1 MYNQLLSIGSVV
13 LLKGEGKKLM
23 VIGYYGVD
31 SKGTNVDYMG
41 VTYPE
46 GYISS
51 NTIIGFNQNEVI
63 QVLHEGYKD
72 IEQERFFTELNAY
85 QNGNAIQS
93 SPTVPFVNPTAQVQQ
108 PVQQSPQ
115 VQQAAPI
122 QMPVRVNNT
131 NSNENIDTFE

>member
-31 SKGTNVDYMG
+31 TNGTNVDYMA

-46 GYISS
+46 GYVRSTEIV
-51 NTIIGFNQNEVI
+51 GFNQNEVI

-72 IEQERFFTELNAY
+72 IEQERFFTELSAF
-85 QNGNAIQS
+85 QNGIGTQS
-93 SPTVPFVNPTAQVQQ
+93 SATVPFVNTPAPTQNTV
-108 PVQQSPQ
+108 PVQN
-115 VQQAAPI
+115 I
-122 QMPVRVNNT
+122 QMPQSANPQNN
-131 NSNENIDTFE
+131 NEDIDTFE